1 MKSASP
7 DVRLYF
13 GQGSPLTDI
22 TDLVTND
29 INLNDVGIKVDTTPY
44 GATAVRKTILDI
56 ADIPDVALDML
67 FDNAPAGTEALF
79 ATRSDENTPDYTFMR
94 TVGSGSPITIQTWLC
109 AISETAIVTKVKDV
123 TRRHVVLSSRGPI
136 VTI

>member
-29 INLNDVGIKVDTTPY
+29 INLNDAGIKVDTTPY

-56 ADIPDVALDML
+56 SDIPDVPLDML
-67 FDNAPAGTEALF
+67 FDTDTTEALF
-79 ATRSDENTPDYTFMR
+79 ATKSNENTPDYTLMR
-94 TVGSGSPITIQTWLC
+94 TIGSGSPMVTQTWPC
-109 AISETAIVTKVKDV
+109 AISETAIVSKVKDV
-123 TRRHVVLSSRGPI
+123 TRRMVVLSSRGPI
-136 VTI
+136 VTT